1 MVCDI
6 SCKLG
11 VGAKMVPIE
20 KVATAVEFDEVNI
33 ESDGRVILLD
43 FWATWCPPCQA
54 PMKHNDDMLKNHPEW
69 EGKARIIGLSID
81 QDQDKVMPHVKK
93 HGYERVEHFVKAAS
107 DCDETYGVNGV
118 PHCVLIDKE
127 GVIQFVGH
135 PSSTNL
141 EKDIQTLIDGG
152 KLSHAA
158 GGEEGKEEEK
168 KGESLDSAVVAEHRL
183 RIVNAI
189 KEKQAS
195 LKPADGTMMRDA
207 VVVVV

>member
-1 MVCDI
+1 
-6 SCKLG
+6 
-11 VGAKMVPIE
+11 
-20 KVATAVEFDEVNI
+20 
-33 ESDGRVILLD
+33 
-43 FWATWCPPCQA
+43 
-54 PMKHNDDMLKNHPEW
+54 
-69 EGKARIIGLSID
+69 
-81 QDQDKVMPHVKK
+81 MPHVKK
-93 HGYERVEHFVKAAS
+93 HGYERVEHFVKGGS
-107 DCDETYGVNGV
+107 DCDDVYGVQGV

-152 KLSHAA
+152 KLNHK
-158 GGEEGKEEEK
+158 GDEEGKEEEEK
-168 KGESLDSAVVAEHRL
+168 KGEALDPATVQEHRA

-189 KEKQAS
+189 KEKHAS